1 MVRRQ
6 PRSKRKDTLFHSTTL
21 VRSRLGCSKAI
32 LRPEFGA
39 LNPAV
44 TLVIDVNPAQL
55 STGRAGNPDLLPQK
69 SDSFDATIEKY
80 WNGGFVAVA
89 GYYRKI
95 TNRVIS
101 AGAQEE
107 IDGITYI
114 VTRPRNV
121 GRAKLQGIEVSGQNF
136 FDFLP
141 GALNGIG
148 VMGSF
153 TYADSEVQGD
163 DSLAGEPLDRK
174 STRLN
179 SSH

>member
-1 MVRRQ
+1 MRISDWSSDV
-6 PRSKRKDTLFHSTTL
+6 
-21 VRSRLGCSKAI
+21 CS
-32 LRPEFGA
+32 
-39 LNPAV
+39 
-44 TLVIDVNPAQL
+44 
-55 STGRAGNPDLLPQK
+55 SDL
-69 SDSFDATIEKY
+69 
-80 WNGGFVAVA
+80 
-89 GYYRKI
+89 
-95 TNRVIS
+95 IS

-153 TYADSEVQGD
+153 TYAASEVQGD
-163 DSLAGEPLDRK
+163 DSLAGEPLQGGSTFNYTDRK

-179 SSH
+179 SRH